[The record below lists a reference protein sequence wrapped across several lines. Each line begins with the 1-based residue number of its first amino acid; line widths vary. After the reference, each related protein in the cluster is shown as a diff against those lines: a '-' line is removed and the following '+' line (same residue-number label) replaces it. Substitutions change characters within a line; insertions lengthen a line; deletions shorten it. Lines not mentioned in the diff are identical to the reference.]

1 MYMSWETRL
10 LLVAE
15 DNDDDFF
22 LFDRAFKRAEVR
34 NPIHRLK
41 NGEEVVA
48 YLAGASPYSN

>member
-1 MYMSWETRL
+1 MSWETRL